1 MEENRNS
8 ESRRR
13 GDRRQGD
20 RRTGLDDRRN
30 SNVEKIAPTILAFM
44 VVIIVILIVMCG
56 IIWLVY
62 DNLNTKIEDLST
74 YNNEYIFD
82 TSYDDDDLHNDSDDE
97 SDIVETDSN
106 TNTTEPVTNTNTNQ

>member
-30 SNVEKIAPTILAFM
+30 SNVEKIAPTILVFM

-62 DNLNTKIEDLST
+62 DNLNTKIEDLNS
-74 YNNEYIFD
+74 EYIFD
-82 TSYDDDDLHNDSDDE
+82 TSYDDDDLYNDSDDE

-106 TNTTEPVTNTNTNQ
+106 ANTTEPVTNTNQ

>member
-62 DNLNTKIEDLST
+62 DNLNTKIEDLNST
-74 YNNEYIFD
+74 YNNEHIFD
-82 TSYDDDDLHNDSDDE
+82 TSYDDDDLYNDSDDE

-106 TNTTEPVTNTNTNQ
+106 TNTTEPVTNTNQ